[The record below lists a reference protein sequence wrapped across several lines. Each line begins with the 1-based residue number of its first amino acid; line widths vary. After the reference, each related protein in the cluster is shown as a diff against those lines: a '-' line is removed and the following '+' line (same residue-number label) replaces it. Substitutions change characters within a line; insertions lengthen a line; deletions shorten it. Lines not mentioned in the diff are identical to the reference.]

1 MTDQAVSSKP
11 STEPLRLFIAVEL
24 PAKVRTALTALQDRL
39 RAFDHERAIRWTSID
54 GIHLTLKFLGDT
66 PAVQCAAIEAGL
78 RGVTAEHSALSLHVE
93 GVGCFPTTR
102 RPRVVW
108 AGVGGDLAALR
119 DLQEGVERAITPLG
133 FPREDRAFIPHL
145 TLGRARQ
152 GAPPA
157 ALTVFGAQV
166 ERLAAAH
173 ERGPQWRVAA
183 VSLMRSE
190 LKPSG
195 AVYTQLAIG
204 ELVPGR

>member
-1 MTDQAVSSKP
+1 MTDHAVSPKP

-24 PAKVRTALTALQDRL
+24 PTEVRAALAALQDRL
-39 RAFDHERAIRWTSID
+39 KAIDQERAIRWTSID

-66 PAVQCAAIEAGL
+66 PAVQCDTIEAGL
-78 RGVTAEHSALSLHVE
+78 RGVTAVHDAFSLHVE
-93 GVGCFPTTR
+93 GVGCFPNMR

-119 DLQEGVERAITPLG
+119 DLQDSIERTIAPLG
-133 FPREDRAFIPHL
+133 FPRENRTFSPHL

-157 ALTVFGAQV
+157 ALAAFGAQV
-166 ERLAAAH
+166 ERVATSQ
-173 ERGPQWRVAA
+173 ESGPQWSVAA
-183 VSLMRSE
+183 VNLMRSE

-195 AVYTQLAIG
+195 AVYTQLAVG
-204 ELVPGR
+204 ELSPLR